1 MKSLSLKVA
10 IGYIV
15 ILGLL
20 IGSIHYITLQYKILS
35 SSYDVEGQLSHR
47 REATDHLLALTL
59 QSEALSQQAALGD
72 KNSYDKYQCV
82 VDTISSTIQ
91 RLDSLTDDTVQH
103 RLLDSLGIILKEKV
117 HIIKSLCDV
126 AANRNISG
134 AYLKQMEE
142 LVAKYN
148 SMDNH
153 TQTITTVIKSEKST
167 TITRPQKNVFKRIAN
182 VFKPGDGD
190 TITTTSELSS
200 NNDTVTTITQ
210 SPTNI
215 KNEYNRINTQAMLR
229 ESQRL
234 TSLRGKLHLL
244 QMASNQLTANTNSLL
259 NELKNV
265 ETATRQS
272 IIDHENDVRSKS
284 IATTTAIA
292 IVAVL
297 LAVLFFIVV
306 WRDITR
312 SNRYRRELEEARQ
325 RAEALLDAREKLM
338 LTITHDIKAPAGAIK
353 GYAQLIEDTSSVEKI
368 EEYTRS
374 INSSASHLL
383 DLVSALQDYHKL
395 DADTI
400 EVSNESLNAKDLLD
414 DIARSFTPL
423 AAGKGLELKNDIDES
438 THRYIMGDT
447 FRLRQIVE
455 NLMSNAVKYTCE
467 GSVTL
472 SANIIDDTLN
482 ISVADTGSGISEA
495 EQSVIFDEFSRLS
508 NARGIEGSGLGLS
521 IVAKS
526 VSLLGGEMTL
536 ASAVGEGTTFC
547 VALPVELAETPE
559 CEESPLLH
567 DEISTNLSPRNI
579 IIVDDDPIQLQFSRS
594 MLGGVVPDW
603 PVKCYSDAET
613 AFEEMRHTSFDIL
626 FTDIQM
632 PSIDGWEVLRK
643 SKEIQPHLIVVAMTA
658 TANLN
663 VDEYVSKGFDNV
675 LPKPYTRQD
684 LAAILATIPQADH
697 RLVDISPLTQYADG
711 DPETEMLLIA
721 TAADETS
728 KNLESITA
736 AVEACDKKRIGEIA
750 HKMLP
755 TMAMIKVPQLASF
768 EYFNNHRD
776 SQQWAADDEVHA
788 KAVCDATTLVV
799 ATLRQWLNDKKV

>member
-20 IGSIHYITLQYKILS
+20 IGSIYYISIQYRILT
-35 SSYDVEGQLSHR
+35 SSYDVEQHLSHR
-47 REATDHLLALTL
+47 RETTDHLLSLTL
-59 QSEALSQQAALGD
+59 QSEAISQQAALGD
-72 KNSYDKYQCV
+72 KNSREEYKSV
-82 VDTISSTIQ
+82 VDSIYSTIQ
-91 RLDSLTDDTVQH
+91 LLDSLTNDTAQH
-103 RLLDSLGIILKEKV
+103 RLLDSLSTIINEKS

-134 AYLKQMEE
+134 EYLKQMEE

-148 SMDNH
+148 SMGNH
-153 TQTITTVIKSEKST
+153 TQTITTIIKSEKST

-190 TITTTSELSS
+190 TIITTSELSS

-215 KNEYNRINTQAMLR
+215 KNEYNRISTQAMLR
-229 ESQRL
+229 ESQHIKA
-234 TSLRGKLHLL
+234 LRGKLHLL

-272 IIDHENDVRSKS
+272 IIDHENDVRTKS

-297 LAVLFFIVV
+297 LAVLFFIIV

-325 RAEALLDAREKLM
+325 RAEALLDARDKLM

-353 GYAQLIEDTSSVEKI
+353 GYAQLIEDSSSVEKI

-400 EVSNESLNAKDLLD
+400 EVSHEPFNAKALLD

-423 AAGKGLELKNDIDES
+423 AAGKGLSLKSDIDVS
-438 THRYIMGDT
+438 TNLYIMGDT
-447 FRLRQIVE
+447 FRLRQIME
-455 NLMSNAVKYTCE
+455 NLMSNAVKYTRE

-472 SANIIDDTLN
+472 SANIIDDSLN
-482 ISVADTGSGISEA
+482 ISVADTGSGISET

-526 VSLLGGEMTL
+526 VSLLGGEITL
-536 ASAVGEGTTFC
+536 ASVVGEGTTFH
-547 VALPVELAETPE
+547 VALPVEYAETPE

-567 DEISTNLSPRNI
+567 DETPTNLSPRNI
-579 IIVDDDPIQLQFSRS
+579 IIVDDDPIQLQFSKS
-594 MLGGVVPDW
+594 MLEGVAPDW
-603 PVKCYSDAET
+603 TIKCYSDAET

-643 SKEIQPHLIVVAMTA
+643 SKEMQPHIIVVAMTA

-663 VDEYVSKGFDNV
+663 ESGYVSEGFDNV

-684 LAAILATIPQADH
+684 LAALLTSIPQAGH
-697 RLVDISPLTQYADG
+697 RVVDISPLTQYADG

-721 TAADETS
+721 TAADETA

-776 SQQWAADDEVHA
+776 SHKWETDDENHA
-788 KAVCDATTLVV
+788 KAVCDAATLAV
-799 ATLRQWLNDKKV
+799 ATLRQWLNDKNV